1 MDSERVIL
9 VAGITAVAAVVG
21 TFILWGPS
29 TAIRPR
35 KRGKASSYL
44 LLSVEMCTNSI
55 GKYVCDSVLGTVIGL
70 QNLGL
75 TCYLNSLLQ
84 AMASCHYFV
93 EWLNLQENKGEVAT
107 AMRKLLNSK

>member
-35 KRGKASSYL
+35 KKGTIYL
-44 LLSVEMCTNSI
+44 MQSMKTELIDLKM
-55 GKYVCDSVLGTVIGL
+55 CDSISGTVIGL

-107 AMRKLLNSK
+107 AMRKLLNSKFLFC